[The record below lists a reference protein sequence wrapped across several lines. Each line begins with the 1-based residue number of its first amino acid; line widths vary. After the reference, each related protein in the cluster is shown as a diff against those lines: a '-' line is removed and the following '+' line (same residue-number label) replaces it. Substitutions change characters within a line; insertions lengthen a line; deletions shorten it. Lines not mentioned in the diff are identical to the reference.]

1 MLLSFRSG
9 QFISRKQTKKKK
21 KKKKKKKENKT
32 KKKNC
37 NIVITHS

>member
-9 QFISRKQTKKKK
+9 QFISRKQR
-21 KKKKKKKENKT
+21 KKERKQ